1 MAKDDKRIFVDSNS
15 CLACRACEIACAL
28 RHSESGVLER
38 AIAERPGP
46 RTCIVVRQSKG
57 KHAPVQCMQCRRPK
71 CVEVCEPGAL
81 VKDEE
86 TGLVIL
92 DQSKCT
98 DCGACVEACP
108 FDAIFLDPERGV
120 AYKCDLCG
128 GQPACVAA
136 CPTCALFYGT
146 REQFR
151 ARAGQREPVASG
163 E

>member
-57 KHAPVQCMQCRRPK
+57 KHAPVQCMQCPRPK
-71 CVEVCEPGAL
+71 
-81 VKDEE
+81 
-86 TGLVIL
+86 
-92 DQSKCT
+92 
-98 DCGACVEACP
+98 CVEACP

-128 GQPACVAA
+128 GQLACVAA

-151 ARAGQREPVASG
+151 ARSAEREPVASG